1 MKRLISILLLGVLLC
16 GMVLPASAAVIDPV
30 APQYKKIISI
40 TTSFYV
46 DEKTGIAYCYA
57 DCIAESDVTI
67 KIVGTLQQYTNG
79 SWVYVTSWTESGKRS
94 VTLDEQYAVAS
105 GYKYRFIAR
114 FYIYDSN
121 GSFVESEM
129 ASRIYDYNS

>member
-79 SWVYVTSWTESGKRS
+79 SWVYVTSWTESGKRT

-105 GYKYRFIAR
+105 GYKYRFIAQ